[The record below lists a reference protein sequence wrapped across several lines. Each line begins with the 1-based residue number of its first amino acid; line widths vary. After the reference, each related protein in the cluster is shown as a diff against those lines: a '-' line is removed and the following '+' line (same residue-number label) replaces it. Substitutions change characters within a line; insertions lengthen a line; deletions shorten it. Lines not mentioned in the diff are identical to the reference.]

1 MGRTAQHGENDPFPH
16 KNTVSLD
23 PYEGVPPRP
32 TSTKEFCL
40 ARPLR
45 RSRRPP
51 GGTHWACSDISPGN
65 GECLRSKGGYQ
76 TWPREVR
83 DVRVPRL
90 CTGRSGRWV
99 SPRRPNV
106 GVACPLHLTPSTV
119 DEKTC
124 ATSGGDRTP
133 YPTMGDVAVRRESR
147 PLHAATVDTMLV
159 RTDKASQR
167 FSRAWGR
174 W

>member
-1 MGRTAQHGENDPFPH
+1 VGRTAQHGENDPFPH

-32 TSTKEFCL
+32 TSTKEFRL

-106 GVACPLHLTPSTV
+106 GVACPLYLTPSTV

-133 YPTMGDVAVRRESR
+133 YPTGGCGGPCEYHFVNGSLAFDIVR
-147 PLHAATVDTMLV
+147 PQPKVP
-159 RTDKASQR
+159 
-167 FSRAWGR
+167 
-174 W
+174 